1 MLYDSI
7 YLKYKIESVV
17 LEVSI
22 MVTFG
27 RGEYLERDMR
37 KLQGSC
43 LCSTFWSGYYN
54 MGYLQ
59 SVKFFEL
66 YICDFCSFLC
76 DCYTSKRFQKCRSWM
91 RYQTVQNQ
99 NLRAWDLGTLHFKKS
114 PFQGKSMSNYFHK
127 SLLGLVKSYL
137 ITEKFFCLVWEI
149 PQKCFP
155 LDNVLPWNISTQC
168 HNH

>member
-114 PFQGKSMSNYFHK
+114 PFQVFLKNIRYCKSAEGRELDKNFSNAQ
-127 SLLGLVKSYL
+127 
-137 ITEKFFCLVWEI
+137 EFFSCALAINI
-149 PQKCFP
+149 P
-155 LDNVLPWNISTQC
+155 
-168 HNH
+168 